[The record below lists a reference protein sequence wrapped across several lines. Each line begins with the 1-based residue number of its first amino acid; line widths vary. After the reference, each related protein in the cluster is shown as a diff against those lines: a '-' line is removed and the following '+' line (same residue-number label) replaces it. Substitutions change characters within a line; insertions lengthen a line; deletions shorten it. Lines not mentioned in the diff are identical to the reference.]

1 MCFVFL
7 IPPPPPT
14 STEKV
19 HNWIG
24 NYCVDGIVYYNLVLS
39 IFKTVEHKTNLPSHD
54 KLPDFSLPPSYY
66 LFHFW
71 LDVWDVECRVSRFI
85 LTCLEEFQFSF
96 FLSIVASQNPLT
108 SSSAS
113 HTTAPYKWVASNL
126 FKYLQIL
133 NCFIWVATYLP
144 VKCISSFIFCYFA
157 HFR

>member
-1 MCFVFL
+1 MLFC
-7 IPPPPPT
+7 
-14 STEKV
+14 
-19 HNWIG
+19 WD
-24 NYCVDGIVYYNLVLS
+24 YQLS
-39 IFKTVEHKTNLPSHD
+39 IFKTRKRITKPWLVTWF
-54 KLPDFSLPPSYY
+54 FSPFYY
-66 LFHFW
+66 LFLFW